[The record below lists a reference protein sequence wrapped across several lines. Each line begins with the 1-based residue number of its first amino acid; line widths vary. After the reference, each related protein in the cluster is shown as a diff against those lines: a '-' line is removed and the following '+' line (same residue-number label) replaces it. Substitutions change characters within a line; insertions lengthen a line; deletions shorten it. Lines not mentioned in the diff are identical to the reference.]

1 MDRDQAREYIRGQLE
16 NYLQQRGIN
25 TRKPFC
31 CLNPAHSDRNPSMSY
46 DRKRNK
52 AHCFSCGADYDTLDL
67 IGIDHNLT
75 TPADIFSKAHDLY
88 RIDIENNSRPAAR
101 ADFDKGQNPAKSVQD
116 TQEAQE
122 ARKGADSQQVENY
135 LQQARQK
142 VAQTDY
148 YQRRGISP
156 EIIDRYGLGYDPNFK
171 TREGEQFKTW
181 QAAIIPTGPN
191 NYTARNTDPTA
202 TKENRIRKR
211 GSSLLFNAAAL
222 QSGGPVFVVEGELD
236 ALSLAEVDAAA
247 VALGS
252 TANADQFIRTVKNQA
267 PAGPLVL
274 SLDNDV
280 DGQQTTDK
288 LQKEL
293 SALGIPFLQA
303 NVSGEHKDPNDA
315 LTADRATFALAV
327 MEAQDAATA
336 QETAEQEAERAAY
349 LQTAAAA
356 HIDAFV
362 NGIADSVNTPA
373 IPTGFDTLDR
383 VFDGG
388 LYEGLYIIGA
398 ISSLGKT
405 SFLLQVADQI
415 AQQGQDVIIFSLEMA
430 RAELM
435 AKSISRLT
443 LKLSGDP
450 RNAKTARGI
459 TTGKR
464 YANYT
469 QTERDLIKDAIT
481 AYSEYAGT
489 LYITEGMGDVGAAY
503 IRDAVG
509 KHYFFTGKKPVVI
522 VDYLQL
528 LAPHD
533 PRSTDKQN
541 MDKAVLELKRI
552 SRDYKIPVA
561 AISSFNRQGY
571 KEAVTMESFKESGAI
586 EYSSDVLIGLQ
597 AKGAGKKD
605 FDVNAAKRKDPREI
619 ELVILKNRNGRTG
632 DTIAYEYYPLFNYF
646 KEN

>member
-1 MDRDQAREYIRGQLE
+1 MDRDQAREHIRGQLE
-16 NYLQQRGIN
+16 NYLQQQGIN

-31 CLNPAHSDRNPSMSY
+31 CLNPAHNDRNPSMSY
-46 DRKRNK
+46 DKKRNK

-67 IGIDHNLT
+67 IGIDHGLT
-75 TPADIFSKAHDLY
+75 TPADIFSKAHELY
-88 RIDIENNSRPAAR
+88 RIDIEFGSRPTAR
-101 ADFDKGQNPAKSVQD
+101 ADFGEGQNPVKNVQD
-116 TQEAQE
+116 TQEAQ
-122 ARKGADSQQVENY
+122 RTQQKERDY
-135 LQQARQK
+135 LQQARQQ
-142 VAQTDY
+142 VTQTDY
-148 YQRRGISP
+148 FQRRGISP
-156 EIIDRYGLGYDPNFK
+156 EIIDRYGLGYDPDFK
-171 TREGEQFKTW
+171 TREGDQYKTW

-191 NYTARNTDPTA
+191 SYTARNADPNA

-211 GSSLLFNAAAL
+211 GSSLVFNAAAL
-222 QSGGPVFVVEGELD
+222 QSSGPVFVVEGELD
-236 ALSLAEVDAAA
+236 ALSLIEMGAAS

-252 TANADQFIRTVKNQA
+252 TANADQFIRTIKKQA
-267 PAGPLVL
+267 PAAPLIL

-288 LQKEL
+288 LRAEL

-303 NVSGEHKDPNDA
+303 NISGEHKDPNEA
-315 LTADRATFALAV
+315 LTNDRAAFALAV

-336 QETAEQEAERAAY
+336 QETAEQEADRAAY
-349 LQTAAAA
+349 LQTNAAA

-373 IPTGFDTLDR
+373 IPTGFDTLDN

-405 SFLLQVADQI
+405 SFLLQVADQL

-443 LKLSGDP
+443 LNLSRDP

-464 YANYT
+464 YPDYT
-469 QTERDLIKDAIT
+469 QTERDLIKDAIN
-481 AYSEYAGT
+481 AYSEYAGN
-489 LYITEGMGDVGAAY
+489 LYIAEGIGDIGAAN
-503 IRDAVG
+503 IRDIVG
-509 KHYFFTGKKPVVI
+509 RHLLFTGKRPVVI

-541 MDKAVLELKRI
+541 TDKSVLELKRI